1 MFRHWLFRNHGL
13 VSLLLVTASTWA
25 AICLFK
31 SRNPLEIIAPIIT
44 IALGF
49 SYFVQQQ
56 KLAEAQ
62 LFKELFTEF
71 NNRYDK
77 LNEYLADIASL
88 PDGTSL
94 ESVDKKKII
103 DYFNLCSEEYLFYKD
118 GYIHRDVWRSWCR
131 GMKFY
136 LDKKNI
142 RDLWNKENEL
152 QPGSYYGLTPEEI
165 EKGAKTKPTK

>member
-25 AICLFK
+25 AICLLK
-31 SRNPLEIIAPIIT
+31 LPNPLEIIAPAIAS
-44 IALGF
+44 ALGF

-56 KLAEAQ
+56 KLAEVR

-71 NNRYDK
+71 NARYDK
-77 LNEYLADIASL
+77 LNDYLLDIASL
-88 PDGTSL
+88 PAGTP
-94 ESVDKKKII
+94 VDDVKRKKII
-103 DYFNLCSEEYLFYKD
+103 DYFNLCAEEYLFYKD
-118 GYIHRDVWRSWCR
+118 GYIHQDVWGAWCR